1 MQHYMTEQE
10 KYMKRCLELAA
21 KGIGNVAPN
30 PMVGSVIVYNNE
42 IIGEGYHQQY
52 GQAHAEVNAIHSVKD
67 KSLLKKATLYVNLE
81 PCSHFGQTPPCA
93 DLIIEHKIPYV
104 VIGTIDSFAQVC
116 GRGIEKL
123 TKAGV
128 DVKVGVLEDECKE
141 LNKRFFTFQEKKR
154 PYIIL
159 KWAQTADGFID
170 TVRTDNTTPPLQ
182 ISNEA
187 AQKLVHTWR
196 SQEQAI
202 MVGKNTAM
210 LDNPQLTVRKV
221 EGKNPI
227 RIVTDKKLSIP
238 KDYFLLDKTVP
249 TIVFTDIEMPSE
261 TNLDFVKINFDEK
274 MIPQIMQELYKRN
287 IQSLI
292 VEGGYNVLNSFI
304 SDNCWDEARVFIS
317 QEHIHSGINAP
328 EMLLKPESKESIDT
342 NTLLRYYNS

>member
-1 MQHYMTEQE
+1 MNEQE
-10 KYMKRCLELAA
+10 KYMQRCLELAK
-21 KGIGNVAPN
+21 KGFGNVAPN

-42 IIGEGYHQQY
+42 IIGEGYHMQY
-52 GQAHAEVNAIHSVKD
+52 GQAHAEVNAINSVKD

-81 PCSHFGQTPPCA
+81 PCSHFGKTPPCA

-128 DVKVGVLEDECKE
+128 DVKVGVLEEQCKE

-170 TVRTDNTTPPLQ
+170 GIREDANTPPLK
-182 ISNEA
+182 ISNA
-187 AQKLVHTWR
+187 AANKLVHTWR

-202 MVGKNTAM
+202 MVGKNTAL
-210 LDNPQLTVRKV
+210 LDNPQLTVRGV
-221 EGKNPI
+221 EGKSPI
-227 RIVTDKKLSIP
+227 RIVTDKHLSIP
-238 KDYFLLDKTVP
+238 ANFYLLDKSVP
-249 TIVFTDIEMPSE
+249 TIVFTGIEMPSS
-261 TNLDFVKINFDEK
+261 TNLEYVTIDFDIEI
-274 MIPQIMQELYKRN
+274 IPQILNELYKRN

-292 VEGGYNVLNSFI
+292 IEGGYNVLNSFI
-304 SDNCWDEARVFIS
+304 ADNCWDEARVFIS
-317 QEHIHSGINAP
+317 EESINNGINAP
-328 EMLLKPESKESIDT
+328 EINRKPAFKETIDN
-342 NTLLRYYNS
+342 NTLLIYVNS